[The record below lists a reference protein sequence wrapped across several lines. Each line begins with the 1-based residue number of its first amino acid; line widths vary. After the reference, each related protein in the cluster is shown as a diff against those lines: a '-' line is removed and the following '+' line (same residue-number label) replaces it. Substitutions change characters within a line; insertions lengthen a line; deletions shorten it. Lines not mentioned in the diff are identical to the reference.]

1 MRALI
6 TGATGF
12 IGSHLSEWLLKKGF
26 EVHCLIR
33 KTSNLRWIR
42 PLQIRLIEADFS
54 DSQSLNRAVAGMD
67 YIFHLGAVINS
78 NQWETH
84 FRVNFMNTKYLIEA
98 CLRNNLN
105 LKKFVLVSSIAA
117 MGPGEKDKFMIETD
131 PCKPRSLYGKSKR
144 LAEKIVLKYKD
155 TIPTAII
162 RPPNVLGPRQ
172 REIYL
177 AAKLIKMRLVP
188 RIGNEDKQTSL
199 CYVGDLVEAIRLVA
213 EREEANGQIYLVT
226 DSNTYAWKEI
236 SDQIAKELGTGKLF
250 LRTPYS
256 IQYIIAFIS
265 EAISTM
271 TRSTPILTI
280 QDLKSSRHFYW
291 LYDDSKIRR
300 ELGFISKTDMKQAVR
315 KTIQWYRDQNMI

>member
-1 MRALI
+1 M
-6 TGATGF
+6 
-12 IGSHLSEWLLKKGF
+12 
-26 EVHCLIR
+26 
-33 KTSNLRWIR
+33 
-42 PLQIRLIEADFS
+42 
-54 DSQSLNRAVAGMD
+54 
-67 YIFHLGAVINS
+67 
-78 NQWETH
+78 
-84 FRVNFMNTKYLIEA
+84 
-98 CLRNNLN
+98 
-105 LKKFVLVSSIAA
+105 
-117 MGPGEKDKFMIETD
+117 
-131 PCKPRSLYGKSKR
+131 
-144 LAEKIVLKYKD
+144 
-155 TIPTAII
+155 
-162 RPPNVLGPRQ
+162 
-172 REIYL
+172 

-199 CYVGDLVEAIRLVA
+199 CYVGDLVEAIQLVA

-236 SDQIAKELGTGKLF
+236 SDQIAKELGTGRLF

-265 EAISTM
+265 ETISTM
-271 TRSTPILTI
+271 TRSTPLLTT